1 METKKR
7 VLVADASEEFRKLL
21 ADAIRQEAD
30 LEVAGVTGN
39 GEELLELAQ
48 RCQPDVIVMDMER
61 LWRSRRRPRAP
72 TI

>member
-39 GEELLELAQ
+39 GEELLELA
-48 RCQPDVIVMDMER
+48 
-61 LWRSRRRPRAP
+61 
-72 TI
+72 

>member
-48 RCQPDVIVMDMER
+48 RCQPDVIVMDMV
-61 LWRSRRRPRAP
+61 LTLSL
-72 TI
+72 IHI